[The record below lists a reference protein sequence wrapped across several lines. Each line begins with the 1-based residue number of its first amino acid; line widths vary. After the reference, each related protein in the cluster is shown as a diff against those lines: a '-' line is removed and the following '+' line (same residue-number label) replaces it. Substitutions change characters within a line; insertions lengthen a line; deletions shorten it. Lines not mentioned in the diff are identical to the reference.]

1 MVKKLSKVLL
11 CLMVALSGMSI
22 VNAEETAPEI
32 ITAKG
37 TQVAYVTG
45 DDWGAAVSKTIITLD
60 QTIDHT
66 SVSKDDF
73 VVVETKQDT
82 DWTNYPNAHTVET
95 TRTVVDAYMS
105 DANGNKSTS
114 SRGTTYITIEMLIT
128 PEVGSVFKY
137 AGLNDWVVPYHLDVQ
152 LAEGATLSTKG
163 SNQNPAKTIATLDIE
178 SEIAID
184 GDGKISKQLEGV
196 EFYGSRE
203 DDNGDA
209 YVYTAE
215 DNTEVVV
222 PYAFYKPAEDG
233 YNHPIFIW
241 NHGAGEGGTDPQI
254 TVLANEVTALWGEEF
269 QSIMGGCYVI
279 APQVP
284 KGASRDANRALAIK
298 ALVEE
303 LAAKYDDIDLN
314 RVYVGGCSA
323 GGGMTMTSLVTT
335 PEFYTAAVPICPAG
349 SATEEKVEII
359 KDIPMWFVHAL
370 NDGTVKYP
378 NSTEK
383 WVSLLT
389 DAEALEVHTSLFDT
403 MADLTGRFWLD
414 AEGKL
419 TLENT
424 GTPYEYNGHWSWV
437 NFDNNDCFDGELN
450 CWEWLAQQTKGDPT
464 ADITGTQ
471 RVTVIGEEWGAGVTK
486 TTIKFDAKIAA
497 DSVAAEDF
505 RIVENKDGALTRRTV
520 TAAYVSDK
528 DGNKVTTDSEY
539 VTIEMAISPTVGN
552 PITWSM
558 ATWTN
563 SWPKSYELVI
573 TLLKG
578 QTLTTVPA
586 ARDADTT
593 VDVIDVET
601 LIDVSNHETQN
612 YPQLENV
619 TISSYTHENG
629 TVIPYGLYAP
639 ETDNH
644 KNSIFVW
651 NHGVGERGTDPKI
664 AMYGNEVT
672 GLWSDE
678 VQEIMDGMYVL
689 VAQVPSNGSTNVA
702 RADAIVD
709 LVKKLAAENSDID
722 LSRVYVAG
730 CSMGGGMTTT
740 IINNHADFFAA
751 AIPVCPAGV
760 ANAEAVNGL
769 PVWYIHAE
777 NDGTVNIKNTNDS
790 IAALNALGSET
801 HTSIFPDVTGT
812 YKNEDGSFAK
822 YDGHWSWTYLFN
834 NQCFDENGLNLYEW
848 LSTKAGKVEVEADV
862 QLYAEVTDAGQVVNK
877 MTIDFGEGNEPT
889 NVTKDNFVV
898 HATASTAHITEGTD
912 VISYG
917 DYSIDRKI
925 EKVEVD
931 GSVVTLYFNEAE
943 GATLAY
949 LAAGRN
955 VLADLTYTVQVSQ
968 LEMAGTE
975 YNNWY
980 EVTSTIA
987 EEIIDEETSKFESV
1001 IVEDGINYQFY
1012 NAGKDAEAL
1021 IVWFHGNGEGD
1032 YLDSDNN
1039 VAQMLANRGTVAWAT
1054 KEAQDI
1060 FGGAH
1065 VMAFQAPDHWYN
1077 AKNNGLLEQAYEEI
1091 MDVVEKYGI
1100 DPEKILVSGCSA
1112 GGFMTTR
1119 MIIKYPDLFAA
1130 AAINCPALD
1139 VANDRAGVTD
1149 ATPTDEELASIKDSR
1164 TAIWLIQGETD
1175 SSVKPEDCSMRMFK
1189 ILTEG
1194 QEITETRVEEEIQ
1207 SSYTTYETED
1217 GKYVLSI
1224 YDTVDVVEDETGRGK
1239 GKLVFAEDYNHDGEL
1254 EEVKYSDHWS
1264 WIYTLRNNPTNAEE
1278 TSIWKWMADNA
1289 EIVSTTTG
1297 DSLSIAPLFVATGLS
1312 LCVLVFLALRKRKEE
1327 TNA

>member
-11 CLMVALSGMSI
+11 CLMVAFSGMSFI
-22 VNAEETAPEI
+22 NAEETTPEI

-37 TQVAYVTG
+37 EQIAYLTG
-45 DDWGAAVSKTIITLD
+45 DDWGVGVSKTIITLEE
-60 QTIDHT
+60 TIDHT
-66 SVSKDDF
+66 TVSKDDF
-73 VVVETKQDT
+73 IVKETKAGGE
-82 DWTNYPNAHTVET
+82 PT
-95 TRTVVDAYMS
+95 TRTIVDAYMS
-105 DANGNKSTS
+105 DANGKKSTS
-114 SRGTTYITIEMLIT
+114 SRGTTYITIELLIT
-128 PEVGSVFKY
+128 PEEGSAFKY
-137 AGLNDWVVPYHLDVQ
+137 AGLNIWATPYHLDVQ
-152 LAEGATLSTKG
+152 LAEGATISTKG
-163 SNQNPAKTIATLDIE
+163 SNQSPAKTIATLDIE

-196 EFYGSRE
+196 EFYGSRD

-209 YVYTAE
+209 FVYTAE

-222 PYAFYKPAEDG
+222 PYAFYKPAQDG

-284 KGASRDANRALAIK
+284 KGAQRDANRALAIK

-303 LAAKYDDIDLN
+303 LAEKYDDIDLN
-314 RVYVGGCSA
+314 RVYVGGCSM

-349 SATEEKVEII
+349 SPTEEKAAII

-370 NDGTVKYP
+370 NDPLVKYS

-383 WVSLLT
+383 WIDLLT
-389 DAEALEVHTSLFDT
+389 TADAAEVHTSLFDD
-403 MADLTGRFWLD
+403 MRDLTERFWLD
-414 AEGKL
+414 SDGKL

-424 GTPYEYNGHWSWV
+424 GTPYQYNGHWSWV
-437 NFDNNDCFDGELN
+437 NFDNNDCYEGELN
-450 CWEWLAQQTKGDPT
+450 CWEWLAQQVKGDPT

-486 TTIKFDAKIAA
+486 TTIKFDGTIAA
-497 DSVAAEDF
+497 ESVSAEDF

-520 TAAYVSDK
+520 TAAYTSDA

-539 VTIEMAISPTVGN
+539 VTIEMAISPSVGN

-558 ATWTN
+558 STWTN
-563 SWPKSYELVI
+563 SWPNSYELVI
-573 TLLKG
+573 SLLNG
-578 QTLTTVPA
+578 QTLTAVPTARA
-586 ARDADTT
+586 AGDTT
-593 VDVIDVET
+593 IDVIDVDS
-601 LIDVSNHETQN
+601 LIDVSNHKTQN

-619 TISSYTHENG
+619 SMDTYTHENG
-629 TVIPYGLYAP
+629 TVIPYGLYKP
-639 ETDNH
+639 EDDGH

-689 VAQVPSNGSTNVA
+689 VAQVPSNGSTNA
-702 RADAIVD
+702 KRADAIVD

-722 LSRVYVAG
+722 LNRVYVAG

-812 YKNEDGSFAK
+812 YKNEDGTFAK

-834 NQCFDENGLNLYEW
+834 NQCYDEDGLNLFEW
-848 LSTKAGKVEVEADV
+848 LSTKAGKVDIEADV
-862 QLYAEVTDAGQVVNK
+862 QLYAEVTDAGQVVNM

-889 NVTKDNFVV
+889 NVTEDNFVV
-898 HATASTAHITEGTD
+898 HATASTTHITAGTD

-917 DYSIDRKI
+917 DYSIDRTI
-925 EKVEVD
+925 EKVEVE

-955 VLADLTYTVQVSQ
+955 VPAELTYTVQVNQ
-968 LEMAGTE
+968 LEMADTE

-980 EVTSTIA
+980 KVTSTIA
-987 EEIIDEETSKFESV
+987 EDIIDEETAKFESV
-1001 IVEDGINYQFY
+1001 IIEDGINYQFF
-1012 NAGKDAEAL
+1012 NAGKDAESL

-1060 FGGAH
+1060 FGKAH
-1065 VMAFQAPDHWYN
+1065 VMSFQAPDHWYN

-1139 VANDRAGVTD
+1139 IANLRAGEGVTD

-1164 TAIWLIQGETD
+1164 TAIWLVQGETD
-1175 SSVKPEDCSMRMFK
+1175 SSVKPEDCSMRLFK

-1194 QEITETRVEEEIQ
+1194 KEITETRVEEEIQ

-1278 TSIWKWMADNA
+1278 TTIWKWMADNA
-1289 EIVSTTTG
+1289 NIVSTTTG
-1297 DSLSIAPLFVATGLS
+1297 DSLSIAPLFVAVGLS
-1312 LCVLVFLALRKRKEE
+1312 LCGIVFLTLKKRKEE